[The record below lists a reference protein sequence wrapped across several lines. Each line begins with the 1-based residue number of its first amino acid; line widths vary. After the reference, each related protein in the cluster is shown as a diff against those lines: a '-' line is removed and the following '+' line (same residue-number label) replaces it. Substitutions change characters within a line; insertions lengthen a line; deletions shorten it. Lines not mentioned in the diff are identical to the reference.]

1 MQCVCVLQHSQSA
14 NRSHSRQSRE
24 SATQSPSVA
33 GNGHRSRQLMP
44 AATSPSSAA
53 STVVINPGYEQQ
65 ESPPSPGGSVL
76 HVRQSP
82 RPQRSLANVHTAQL
96 ARVRS
101 PDDELMLRASEL
113 QRRPTVLN
121 SSSSSRGQTY
131 YDDAALVR
139 SSVMR
144 SPLQPA
150 VRSPFGVVRPD
161 GCAVGGNPMLE
172 SLYFANVAPPSPE
185 LWDHSTSPVTV
196 MAKPRA
202 FPRTNPAYIGSRGR
216 DGMHPSYRKID
227 IDQRHAPA
235 TSSARGRR
243 FVDDVRA
250 SGGDVVCFDI
260 AAEKRRAYRH
270 ERSDSDTSHS
280 SFGISRLQQADSTHG
295 FPNVTAD
302 QKVGNCRD
310 AFSDS
315 QGSLCH
321 LVSADS
327 LSSHGSSRVYVNTGG
342 AGMMSSPH
350 DSLSSRDSPRRV
362 PDPLCGATDPRR
374 YQLALHL
381 AADKHSQSAHSTPTA
396 RVRVRRNSEPD
407 YANLPVVTPFHP
419 ASQTANIIDSFSHKD
434 RAVGYLG
441 DEQRSAESMQ
451 SGDSLSPVE
460 FAKQHD
466 TPDSKRS
473 ASTHNSSASNTSE
486 GQQTRNVELLS
497 VRFQLHYMSL

>member
-1 MQCVCVLQHSQSA
+1 MLDSISDSELCVCVCVLQHSHLA

-33 GNGHRSRQLMP
+33 GNGHRSRQLILE
-44 AATSPSSAA
+44 ASSPLSAS

-65 ESPPSPGGSVL
+65 EAPSSPGGPVL

-82 RPQRSLANVHTAQL
+82 GPQRSLASGHAPHLT
-96 ARVRS
+96 RVCS
-101 PDDELMLRASEL
+101 PEDELMLRASEL
-113 QRRPTVLN
+113 QRRPTALD
-121 SSSSSRGQTY
+121 SSSSSRFRPY

-139 SSVMR
+139 SNAMR

-150 VRSPFGVVRPD
+150 IQSPFGVARPD
-161 GCAVGGNPMLE
+161 GFAVGGNPMLE

-196 MAKPRA
+196 MSKPRA
-202 FPRTNPAYIGSRGR
+202 FPRTNPAYVGSRGR
-216 DGMHPSYRKID
+216 DGMHPLYRKID
-227 IDQRHAPA
+227 IDQRHAPP
-235 TSSARGRR
+235 TSSTRGRR
-243 FVDDVRA
+243 FVDDVRG
-250 SGGDVVCFDI
+250 SPGDAVCFDV
-260 AAEKRRAYRH
+260 AAEKRRAFRH

-295 FPNVTAD
+295 FPNVSAD

-327 LSSHGSSRVYVNTGG
+327 LSSHGSSRVYVNTGSG
-342 AGMMSSPH
+342 GMMSSPH
-350 DSLSSRDSPRRV
+350 DSMSSRDSPRRV
-362 PDPLCGATDPRR
+362 PDPLCGSADPRR

-381 AADKHSQSAHSTPTA
+381 APDKHSQSAHSTPTA
-396 RVRVRRNSEPD
+396 RIRVRRNSEPD
-407 YANLPVVTPFHP
+407 YANLPVVTSFYP
-419 ASQTANIIDSFSHKD
+419 AFQTANVIDSFSHKD
-434 RAVGYLG
+434 RAVEYIG

-460 FAKQHD
+460 FTKQHD
-466 TPDSKRS
+466 IPSSRHS
-473 ASTHNSSASNTSE
+473 ASTHNSTASNTSE
-486 GQQTRNVELLS
+486 G
-497 VRFQLHYMSL
+497 

>member
-1 MQCVCVLQHSQSA
+1 MLELLHLIFDDAVCVCIVQHSQSS

-24 SATQSPSVA
+24 STTQSPSVA
-33 GNGHRSRQLMP
+33 GNGHRSRQP
-44 AATSPSSAA
+44 IPGASSPSSAS
-53 STVVINPGYEQQ
+53 STVVINPGYEQN
-65 ESPPSPGGSVL
+65 ESPPSPGGPVFQ
-76 HVRQSP
+76 VRQSP
-82 RPQRSLANVHTAQL
+82 GPQRSLASSHARQL

-101 PDDELMLRASEL
+101 PEDELMLRASEL
-113 QRRPTVLN
+113 QRRPTVLD
-121 SSSSSRGQTY
+121 SASSSRFRPY

-144 SPLQPA
+144 SPLQAA
-150 VRSPFGVVRPD
+150 VRSPFGVARPD
-161 GCAVGGNPMLE
+161 GFAVGGNPMLE

-216 DGMHPSYRKID
+216 DGMHPSYKKID
-227 IDQRHAPA
+227 IDQRLAPSA
-235 TSSARGRR
+235 SSTRGRR
-243 FVDDVRA
+243 MVDDIRGSA
-250 SGGDVVCFDI
+250 GDAVCFDV

-280 SFGISRLQQADSTHG
+280 SFGITRLQQADSTHG
-295 FPNVTAD
+295 FPAVSAAD
-302 QKVGNCRD
+302 HKVGNCQD

-327 LSSHGSSRVYVNTGG
+327 LSSHGSSRVYINTGG
-342 AGMMSSPH
+342 GGMMSSPH

-362 PDPLCGATDPRR
+362 PDPFCGSADPRR
-374 YQLALHL
+374 YQLALQL
-381 AADKHSQSAHSTPTA
+381 AAADKHSQSAHSTPTA

-407 YANLPVVTPFHP
+407 YANLPVVTSFHP
-419 ASQTANIIDSFSHKD
+419 ASQTATVIDSMSHKD
-434 RAVGYLG
+434 HAVEYIRN
-441 DEQRSAESMQ
+441 EQHSTESMQ

-460 FAKQHD
+460 FIKQHD
-466 TPDSKRS
+466 TPNSRRS
-473 ASTHNSSASNTSE
+473 ASIHNSSASNTSE
-486 GQQTRNVELLS
+486 G
-497 VRFQLHYMSL
+497 